1 MRAFSFLLIAACFL
15 SFPSISQVNFVN
27 RNDLLT
33 ERDMH
38 SAVPVAI
45 ADMNNDG
52 LDDIVTLNE
61 GRSLFIQY
69 QTPDTSRPFVQY
81 TTSRVVDIDA
91 QNDISIADFN
101 NDGYNDILAVG
112 SYDRVK
118 ILYAIPHTY
127 DYELTHLVVV
137 PFFSQGAST
146 GDFNG
151 DGWMDAVILNDNG
164 LNYSLMNDGAGSL
177 SHEVFF
183 DFVTVPVS
191 DNSGNYGSVYTDFD
205 MDGDSDFY
213 IAKCRQGVNNPN
225 DPRRINALFV
235 NEGQNNYTQNAEQYG
250 LASGSQTWTTDFG
263 DIDNDGDLD
272 CFMTQHDVISELYE
286 NIDNDTFINITGT
299 SGLEIGGIPLQGMF
313 RDFDNDGFQD
323 ILVSGDR
330 VDYYRN
336 NGDKTFTK
344 ETPFGSVVFGTFG
357 LGDFNNDG
365 FTDVYASRVI
375 PFNNP
380 DLLREDI
387 LFINDKNENHFISF
401 SLLNTNSSSAVGA
414 TASLFGAWGIQVR
427 EVRGGEQYGVSN
439 SHQVIFGL
447 GVESGFDSLVVRWP
461 NGSRETYTGLAID
474 QHWKIRQGGCVT
486 PYPSI
491 WAGLHALC
499 DNDSL
504 ILHADQIQGPISWS
518 TGLVT
523 DSIIVRDAGLYFG
536 SYYDQDNCLVSTLPI
551 ELIVDPDSIKPVV
564 TYIGDDILCHGDI
577 ALLTVSEGMS
587 YQWSTGEGSQTIGV
601 YESGDYYALVQ
612 GYCKIQSSDTISIGF
627 LIPDSP
633 LTISD
638 SFHTGESA
646 ILIAEG
652 DSIVWYDQTGTTII
666 GTGDTLILDGL
677 TETTIV
683 FAQNL
688 GLLQGQEYLVG
699 PLNHQGSSKYNAS
712 FVNGGLVF
720 EVSKPIILH
729 EFTVYTDS
737 AGTRIIE
744 ISDGADFFYSLEVS
758 LQPGSNAIVPA
769 VQIPP
774 GSYTIGTNVDKNLE
788 EFGTNSPW
796 LWRSSEGILFP
807 YDVEGVMSITTSTF
821 GEDFYYYFYDWKVAA
836 DRRYCSSDLV
846 AATAIYD
853 PGVGTQDPIQDI
865 FHVSPNPT
873 DGFLNIRFDNMQEGL
888 LEILS
893 LDGGLLGS
901 FILNSSNQ
909 QVTIDLNSYPSGVYI
924 VRVKQHEKVA
934 TKKIVKL

>member
-1 MRAFSFLLIAACFL
+1 MRTFSVFLMAVCFL
-15 SFPSISQVNFVN
+15 SFPSFSQINFVN

-61 GRSLFIQY
+61 GKDLFIQY
-69 QTPDTSRPFVQY
+69 QTPDTSRPFVRY
-81 TTSRVVDIDA
+81 MASRVADIDA

-118 ILYAIPHTY
+118 IFYALPHTY
-127 DYELTHLVVV
+127 DFELVYLVVM

-164 LNYSLMNDGAGSL
+164 LNYSLMNDGAGNL

-183 DFVTVPVS
+183 DFVTIPVS

-213 IAKCRQGVNNPN
+213 IAKCRQGVNNPS

-235 NEGQNNYTQNAEQYG
+235 NDGLNNYTQNAAQYG
-250 LASGSQTWTTDFG
+250 LASGSQTWTADFG

-286 NIDNDTFINITGT
+286 NIDNDTFINVTL
-299 SGLEIGGIPLQGMF
+299 SAGLEIGGIPLQGMF

-344 ETPFGSVVFGTFG
+344 VTPFGSVVFGTFG

-387 LFINDKNENHFISF
+387 LFLNDKNENHFIAF
-401 SLLNTNSSSAVGA
+401 TLLNTLSSPAVGA
-414 TASLFGAWGIQVR
+414 TASLYGSWGIQVR

-447 GVESGFDSLVVRWP
+447 GIETGFDSLVVRWP
-461 NGSRETYTGLAID
+461 DGSKETYMDLAID
-474 QHWKIRQGGCVT
+474 KHWKIGQGNCAT
-486 PYPSI
+486 DYPI
-491 WAGLHALC
+491 MWDRLHALC
-499 DNDSL
+499 DQDSL
-504 ILHADQIQGPISWS
+504 ILHADLQGPLTWN
-518 TGLVT
+518 TGVVA

-536 SYYDQDNCLVSTLPI
+536 SYYDQDNCLVTIIPI
-551 ELIVDPDSIKPVV
+551 EVIVDPDSIKPIINY
-564 TYIGDDILCHGDI
+564 TGDEILCHGEI
-577 ALLTVSEGMS
+577 ALLTVSEGIA
-587 YQWSTGEGSQTIGV
+587 YQWSTGDEAQSIEVTETGEYFAFV
-601 YESGDYYALVQ
+601 E
-612 GYCKIQSSDTISIGF
+612 GYCKVQSSDTISIGF
-627 LIPDSP
+627 LVPDP
-633 LTISD
+633 PITTSD

-652 DSIVWYDQTGTTII
+652 DSIVWYDQNGTTII

-677 TETTIV
+677 TETTNV
-683 FAQNL
+683 LAQNL
-688 GLLQGQEYLVG
+688 SLLQGQEYLVG
-699 PLNHQGSSKYNAS
+699 PLQHQGSSKYNAS

-744 ISDGADFFYSLEVS
+744 ISDGADFFYSIEVL
-758 LQPGSNAIVPA
+758 LQPGANLIVPA
-769 VQIPP
+769 VHIPP
-774 GSYTIGTNVDKNLE
+774 GSYTISTNVDKNVE
-788 EFGTNSPW
+788 EFGSNSPW

-807 YDVEGVMSITTSTF
+807 YKIEGVMSITTSTF
-821 GEDFYYYFYDWKVAA
+821 GEDFYYYFYDWKIAS
-836 DRRYCSSDLV
+836 DQRYCASDWV
-846 AATAIYD
+846 TATAIFD
-853 PGVGTQDPIQDI
+853 PGVGTIDPAQDLFQ
-865 FHVSPNPT
+865 VNPNPT
-873 DGFLNIRFDNMQEGL
+873 EDYLHVQLGKISNGL
-888 LEILS
+888 LEIISLS
-893 LDGGLLGS
+893 GELLYSFVLDKSDQALT
-901 FILNSSNQ
+901 
-909 QVTIDLNSYPSGVYI
+909 VDLNSYPSGTYFVRVTQQEKVVTKRI
-924 VRVKQHEKVA
+924 VR
-934 TKKIVKL
+934 L